1 MTALVNTMAYVGA
14 KPWHGLGVDMPEDA
28 DLNAWRIAAGLDWN
42 AVLTPVLFQPD
53 GTAAPQPMAGQFVLH
68 RSDTRAPLSIVG
80 SRYKPVQ
87 PREIIE
93 FYRDLTNHYG
103 YTMETAGVLQDGKK
117 VWALARTGMDAR
129 IHGNDALNCYLLLAT
144 SYDGTMAT
152 TARLTSVRVV
162 CNNTLQLSAL
172 TPKAEFTVPHTQR
185 FDAVEAKFNLFA
197 QHDSMWS
204 QFTQV
209 AQKLSERDVS
219 PDEQAAFI
227 RAVYFSIHDESDLA
241 AALEKDRALEAKIER
256 ITKRMRNILAES
268 PGAQLPSAKGTAWGL
283 VSAVTYDVDFSTRS
297 RSNDTRLNAAWFGN
311 GSTLKARAFELG
323 TKLLEAA

>member
-1 MTALVNTMAYVGA
+1 MPALVNTMAYVGA
-14 KPWHGLGVDMPEDA
+14 KPWHGLGVDMPENA

-53 GTAAPQPMAGQFVLH
+53 GIAATQPMPGQFVLH
-68 RSDTRAPLSIVG
+68 RSDTHAPLSIVG

-93 FYRDLTNHYG
+93 FYRDLTDYYG

-144 SYDGTMAT
+144 SYDGSMAT
-152 TARLTSVRVV
+152 TARLTSIRVV

-185 FDAVEAKFNLFA
+185 FNAAEAKLNLFG
-197 QHDSMWS
+197 QHDTMWS
-204 QFTQV
+204 QFTQT

-227 RAVYFSIHDESDLA
+227 RAVYFSINDENDLA
-241 AALEKDRALEAKIER
+241 AALEKDRTLEIKIER

-268 PGAQLPSAKGTAWGL
+268 PGSQLPGAKGTAWGL
-283 VSAVTYDVDFSTRS
+283 VNAVTYDVDFSTRS
-297 RSNDTRLNAAWFGN
+297 RSNDTRLNAAWFGT
-311 GSTLKARAFELG
+311 GSGLKARALELG
-323 TKLLEAA
+323 IKLLEAA